1 MQMIRPDVATYCVG
15 AAASFGTVLLC
26 AGTKGKRYALPNA
39 TIHMHQV
46 MGGVQGQAADIEIHA
61 KEVLRLESA
70 LCKIIAER
78 TGQPFDKIAADSDR
92 DFFLSAEGAKEY
104 GLIDEV
110 LPSRATEQ
118 EQAAD

>member
-1 MQMIRPDVATYCVG
+1 
-15 AAASFGTVLLC
+15 
-26 AGTKGKRYALPNA
+26 
-39 TIHMHQV
+39 MHQV

-70 LCKIIAER
+70 LCKIISER
-78 TGQPFDKIAADSDR
+78 TGQPYDKISADSDR

-104 GLIDEV
+104 GLIDDV
-110 LPSRATEQ
+110 LPTRDSQQ